1 MSFVCPSS
9 WNLYCPMDAIGMR
22 IANIPLD
29 ISKYDVNGPLDVD
42 VLSGISLKIFE
53 CYYITVQCLYE
64 EMSIKIAHTWYPW
77 LLCMFYEWKNENVLT
92 MNQMFMLWFRLCKL
106 YRIKKCLAVLQ
117 NFKLLF
123 KFWLHLSY

>member
-1 MSFVCPSS
+1 
-9 WNLYCPMDAIGMR
+9 MR

-64 EMSIKIAHTWYPW
+64 EMSIKIAHT
-77 LLCMFYEWKNENVLT
+77 
-92 MNQMFMLWFRLCKL
+92 
-106 YRIKKCLAVLQ
+106 
-117 NFKLLF
+117 
-123 KFWLHLSY
+123 